1 MREGVAAVSLHP
13 ISAEDI
19 NPIIGNTPADTL
31 NNISRILSYTQ
42 DLIAHNE
49 NMEFSIQ
56 GSNGLFVIIDCMRLA
71 IDYEV
76 KNRSKNLVR
85 A

>member
-1 MREGVAAVSLHP
+1 MSLHP

-76 KNRSKNLVR
+76 ENRNKNLVR

>member
-1 MREGVAAVSLHP
+1 MSQHP
-13 ISAEDI
+13 ISVEDI

-31 NNISRILSYTQ
+31 NNISNILSLTQ
-42 DLIAHNE
+42 DLIAQNE
-49 NMEFSIQ
+49 SMEFSIQ
-56 GSNGLFVIIDCMRLA
+56 DSAGLFVIIDCMRLA

-76 KNRSKNLVR
+76 ENRSKNLVW

>member
-1 MREGVAAVSLHP
+1 MSQHP

-19 NPIIGNTPADTL
+19 NPIIGGTPADTM
-31 NNISRILSYTQ
+31 NNISNILSLTQ
-42 DLIAHNE
+42 DLIAQNE
-49 NMEFSIQ
+49 SMEFSIQ
-56 GSNGLFVIIDCMRLA
+56 DSAGLFVIIDCMRLA

-76 KNRSKNLVR
+76 ENRSKNLVW